1 MHPFLNLNRAIS
13 HPLSP
18 LINFLFTSPSGISAG
33 QTRSTPTFIA
43 SDSNTNTTTF
53 DFFVPSPSVKVCHAW
68 CARMVKLVGKYAVVE
83 GNGSLLVLPTS
94 DGRGKERSLRSSRG
108 LARRIVKDLT
118 MNWPPNLRPFTSELG
133 LNEKSEE
140 DGFLA

>member
-1 MHPFLNLNRAIS
+1 
-13 HPLSP
+13 
-18 LINFLFTSPSGISAG
+18 
-33 QTRSTPTFIA
+33 
-43 SDSNTNTTTF
+43 
-53 DFFVPSPSVKVCHAW
+53 
-68 CARMVKLVGKYAVVE
+68 MVKLVGKYAVVE